1 MVKLEDSTFRSH
13 RARVRIHLAP
23 MFSSPSSNIIKGI
36 HEKLNQLLLKY
47 STAFNGVILSYRN
60 VKIMEQKARIIYD
73 SPFLHFHVTAE
84 FLCFCPS
91 VGTRLRGKVM
101 KKTPTHLGLLVYGVI
116 NATIRDKSGIY
127 NVAEDEEVEFNVK
140 E

>member
-1 MVKLEDSTFRSH
+1 
-13 RARVRIHLAP
+13 
-23 MFSSPSSNIIKGI
+23 
-36 HEKLNQLLLKY
+36 
-47 STAFNGVILSYRN
+47 
-60 VKIMEQKARIIYD
+60 
-73 SPFLHFHVTAE
+73 
-84 FLCFCPS
+84 
-91 VGTRLRGKVM
+91 M